1 MRFNVIVVTPSGL
14 EVALGRTTGTVTAFL
29 EQLVGEPIDAYER
42 HHEKT
47 HSGTTDCLGIG
58 PGLQL
63 LKRTVV
69 LRGRRS
75 ATPYLYAESLL
86 VPGRLPAAF
95 FRRLE
100 TSVDPIGRIL
110 TEHGI
115 AFTRVSLSEPDPRHA
130 SIRGDNPPAPDDCAL
145 VRSYR
150 VDVAGVP
157 VMMITEWFLSA
168 LQLFEGERHRDV
180 DLTRGPSR
188 EAEGR

>member
-1 MRFNVIVVTPSGL
+1 L
-14 EVALGRTTGTVTAFL
+14 EVALGRTSGTVTAFL

-42 HHEKT
+42 HHEMT
-47 HSGTTDCLGIG
+47 YSGDTDCFGVG
-58 PGLQL
+58 PGREL

-75 ATPYLYAESLL
+75 AKAYLYAESLL

-100 TSVDPIGRIL
+100 TSADPIGRIL
-110 TEHGI
+110 TEEGM
-115 AFTRVSLSEPDPRHA
+115 AFTRVPLPRPDRRHV
-130 SIRGDNPPAPDDCAL
+130 SVHGDIPPASDDCPL

-157 VMMITEWFLSA
+157 VIAICEWFLST
-168 LQLFEGERHRDV
+168 LQSFEGEWHQDV
-180 DLTRGPSR
+180 DLTRGP
-188 EAEGR
+188 

>member
-1 MRFNVIVVTPSGL
+1 MVIVATHSGL
-14 EVALGRTTGTVTAFL
+14 AGALAQTTGTVTAFL

-47 HSGTTDCLGIG
+47 HSATTDYLGVG
-58 PGLQL
+58 PGRQL

-75 ATPYLYAESLL
+75 AKPYLYAETLL

-110 TEHGI
+110 TEQGI
-115 AFTRVSLSEPDPRHA
+115 AFTRVPLPGPDRRHVSL
-130 SIRGDNPPAPDDCAL
+130 RGDTPPAPDDCPL
-145 VRSYR
+145 VRAYR

-157 VMMITEWFLSA
+157 VMEITEWFLSA
-168 LQLFEGERHRDV
+168 LQSFEGEWHQNV
-180 DLTRGPSR
+180 DLTRGP
-188 EAEGR
+188 

>member
-1 MRFNVIVVTPSGL
+1 
-14 EVALGRTTGTVTAFL
+14 VALGRTTGTVTAFL
-29 EQLVGEPIDAYER
+29 EQLVGEPIDAHEL

-47 HSGTTDCLGIG
+47 HSGTTDCLGVE
-58 PGLQL
+58 PGRQL

-75 ATPYLYAESLL
+75 TKPYLYAESLL

-110 TEHGI
+110 TEEGI
-115 AFTRVSLSEPDPRHA
+115 AFTRVPLPGPDRPHA
-130 SIRGDNPPAPDDCAL
+130 SLHGDTPPAPDDCLL
-145 VRSYR
+145 VRAYR

-157 VMMITEWFLSA
+157 VMVISEWFLSA
-168 LQLFEGERHRDV
+168 LQSFEGKSHQNV
-180 DLTRGPSR
+180 DLTREP
-188 EAEGR
+188 